1 MTSFSRPL
9 KRPFVPVADLL
20 EVTRNRLLR
29 RVDWRF
35 LLPNPSP
42 ARSICFAGGE
52 LRDAVTLI
60 SGSTADAGPNAGPN
74 AHGEF
79 DLAVAL
85 DPGPATL
92 RASFE
97 ALRPGGSCY
106 TEWYSRRIGAVR
118 QIPRAFKAMGFAG
131 VCCYRPW
138 PSPHGCKVWL
148 PLETPE
154 AWTYYFRL
162 DRWSSH
168 GLRQQL
174 RSALGNVRAR
184 LGLRLPLCV
193 IGYKPETACDSS
205 RAAIEAPSS
214 TTGGPAE
221 AGCDRFGLL
230 HASRNERPAPGST
243 VRLAELSW
251 LLLTGGPRT
260 ISKVVAVAF
269 AERDVRPRFVVKMAR
284 VRESVPGLE
293 REAATLKAVEALRP
307 AGIPGVPRV
316 LLRRDCGGLLA
327 VSETVVIGRPLHAVL
342 RRSNYCNLALKATDW
357 LVDLATLRQPSP
369 SASQR
374 ARIVEPA
381 LSDFADSFGPI
392 LDVGMVRETREILTT
407 LGPLPVVCEQRD
419 FSPWNVFLAPD
430 GTLAV
435 LDWESS
441 ECAGLPA
448 MDLIYFLSYLALF
461 LDGAMMSGGYRQ
473 SYRTGLDPSTF
484 TGSVR
489 QECLSRYASQTGID
503 RSVLRPLRLLVWV
516 IHSRSE
522 YRHYIAD
529 EGGTPKP
536 ETLRRSLFVQ
546 LWEEELRHGG
556 AP

>member
-1 MTSFSRPL
+1 M
-9 KRPFVPVADLL
+9 PVADLL

-29 RVDWRF
+29 RADWRF

-42 ARSICFAGGE
+42 ARSICFATGE

-60 SGSTADAGPNAGPN
+60 SGSTADAGPNA
-74 AHGEF
+74 HQEF

-85 DPGPATL
+85 DPDHATL
-92 RASFE
+92 RASFD

-106 TEWYSRRIGAVR
+106 TEWYPRRIGAVR
-118 QIPRAFKAMGFAG
+118 QIQRAFEAVGFAG
-131 VCCYRPW
+131 VRWYRPW
-138 PSPHGCKVWL
+138 PAPPRCRVWL
-148 PLETPE
+148 PLQTPE
-154 AWTYYFRL
+154 ALTYYFRV
-162 DRWSSH
+162 DRWSSR
-168 GLRQQL
+168 GLRHQL
-174 RSALGNVRAR
+174 RSAMGSMRAR
-184 LGLRLPLCV
+184 LGLCLPLCA
-193 IGYKPETACDSS
+193 IGYKPGAAGDQP
-205 RAAIEAPSS
+205 RADIGAPAS
-214 TTGGPAE
+214 TTGGPPE
-221 AGCDRFGLL
+221 ADCDQFGLL
-230 HASRNERPAPGST
+230 QASRNGCSALGLKA
-243 VRLAELSW
+243 RLAELSW

-260 ISKVVAVAF
+260 ISKVVGVAF

-293 REAATLKAVEALRP
+293 REAATLRALEALRP

-316 LLRRDCGGLLA
+316 LLRHDCGGLVA
-327 VSETVVIGRPLHAVL
+327 VGETAVIGRPLHAVL
-342 RRSNYCNLALKATDW
+342 RRTTYRDLGLKATAW

-369 SASQR
+369 PASEWP
-374 ARIVEPA
+374 RIVEPA

-392 LDVGMVRETREILTT
+392 LDVGMLRETREILTT

-430 GTLAV
+430 GALVV

-448 MDLIYFLSYLALF
+448 MDLIYFLSYLAFF
-461 LDGAMMSGGYRQ
+461 LDGAMTSGRYRQ

-484 TGSVR
+484 TGAVR

-503 RSVLRPLRLLVWV
+503 PSVLRPLGLLVWV
-516 IHSRSE
+516 VHSRSE

-529 EGGTPKP
+529 EGGKPKP